1 MKNERIIS
9 LIEHGGRKIKPNM
22 TVYHDT
28 SAFMDL
34 EPGDVIVLEN
44 TPFLI
49 NRNERESDLSMDDD
63 PKYWVKRTIN
73 LETGETQIVKLV
85 FFEELWQKLGD
96 FEVRFFRSPEKEAEI
111 LDLVRTHPSFMQ
123 GKWTKDAVGNNVRVI
138 DFIKGPSLMQ
148 KISRLDMPHKEY
160 FHRELPHI
168 LSGLLGCF
176 EALTLLH
183 DHNLVHGDVHWNHIL
198 WDREVER
205 FRWIDF
211 DYAYNF
217 PENPFGADVFGVGK
231 ILASVVGQGPIFF
244 HDFKNNQDLRQVI
257 DDLVPEDFAIVT
269 GNQLMNLKKVYPY
282 LPGPLNDIL
291 LHFSGHAEIF
301 YESVGEIAH
310 DLRKILVEL

>member
-1 MKNERIIS
+1 
-9 LIEHGGRKIKPNM
+9 M

-34 EPGDVIVLEN
+34 EPGDVIILED

-73 LETGETQIVKLV
+73 LETGETKIVKLV

-96 FEVRFFRSPEKEAEI
+96 FDVRFFRSPEKEAEI

-148 KISRLDMPHKEY
+148 MISRLDMPHKDY

-244 HDFKNNQDLRQVI
+244 HDFKNNPDLRQVI
-257 DDLVPEDFAIVT
+257 DGLVPEDFAIVT